1 MNITPEIIVKGI
13 MLGAVLFS
21 FARYIYYRGKL
32 DGFREASRILEE
44 CFMKD
49 HKKNTP

>member
-21 FARYIYYRGKL
+21 FARCIYYRGKL
-32 DGFREASRILEE
+32 DGFREARQILEE
-44 CFMKD
+44 SITK
-49 HKKNTP
+49 HPKNPTP